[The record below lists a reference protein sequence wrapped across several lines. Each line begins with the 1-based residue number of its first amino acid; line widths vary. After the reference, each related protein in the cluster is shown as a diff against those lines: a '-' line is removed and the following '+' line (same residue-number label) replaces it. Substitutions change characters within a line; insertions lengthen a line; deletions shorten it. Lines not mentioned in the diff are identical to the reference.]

1 MWLKKRKNTAGMKRK
16 GAVST
21 AEDQDAFIVR
31 ISLEGEV
38 EKLVERKGF
47 RKKGNGGK
55 GKSQNFPLF
64 LQTYNENFLIGIF
77 PIWSG

>member
-1 MWLKKRKNTAGMKRK
+1 MKRK
-16 GAVST
+16 GVFST

-31 ISLEGEV
+31 IFLEGEV

-47 RKKGNGGK
+47 RKKRDGGK

-64 LQTYNENFLIGIF
+64 LQTYNENFLVGIF
-77 PIWSG
+77 PILGGWKKIRFF